1 MKNGS
6 LACRVKSIQVFKK
19 GALRAPHKPLYLLL
33 LLSSVQKGKPRL
45 ISFQEINDSLSDA
58 LKRYAPYAK
67 SLHPEYPFWRLQNDG
82 LSIVESNEGLIQRR
96 GNTDPTKQS
105 LIKSEAFGGL
115 LANDYK
121 DLLQDPSLQSE
132 LIHLILDLNFPPSL
146 HEDLLDFFGLR
157 IQGPHYN
164 DRMSNS
170 EFVSIVC
177 DAYSNECCISG
188 ISGSY
193 ISMPSILTGAHICWP
208 QAGGTDSPEN
218 GLCLSSIHQK
228 LFHLGAFTID
238 EKFQVLL
245 SRFLFIPTKSSEKL
259 GLVNGKKIKMPTSQV
274 LWPSQASLAWHRKW
288 VYKQ

>member
-1 MKNGS
+1 MTKGS
-6 LACRVKSIQVFKK
+6 LGKRIKSIQVFKK

-33 LLSSVQKGKPRL
+33 LLSSLQKGKQRL
-45 ISFQEINDSLSDA
+45 ICFREVNDLLSDA
-58 LKRYAPYAK
+58 LRRYAPYAK
-67 SLHPEYPFWRLQNDG
+67 SLHPEYPFWRLQNDC
-82 LSIVESNEGLIQRR
+82 LSVVESNGGLIQRR

-105 LIKSEAFGGL
+105 LIKSAACGGF
-115 LANDYK
+115 LASDYE
-121 DLLQDPSLQSE
+121 DLLKNPSLQSE

-146 HEDLLDFFGLR
+146 HEDLLAFFGLR

-170 EFVSIVC
+170 EFASIVC

-193 ISMPSILTGAHICWP
+193 ISMPTILTGAHICWP

-228 LFHLGAFTID
+228 LFHLGAFSID
-238 EKFQVLL
+238 LKFNVLI
-245 SRFLFIPTKSSEKL
+245 SRFLLISQKSCQKL
-259 GLVNGKKIKMPTSQV
+259 GLESGKKIKLPAKKV
-274 LWPSQASLAWHRKW
+274 LWPSQDSLEWHRKW